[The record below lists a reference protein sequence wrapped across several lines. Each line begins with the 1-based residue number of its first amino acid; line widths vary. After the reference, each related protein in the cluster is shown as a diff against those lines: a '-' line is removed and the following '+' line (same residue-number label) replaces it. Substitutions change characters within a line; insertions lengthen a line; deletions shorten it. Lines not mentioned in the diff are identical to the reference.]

1 MEQISLKK
9 DRLSDQVR
17 KHLKQAIIDGQFTTG
32 DRLPSEEQLAEMF
45 QVSKVTAREALR
57 EMETEG
63 IIEKRRGIYGGSF
76 VARPGS
82 ENMGRAVINYCR
94 FGGLSLEDLV
104 EFRAILEPALVELA
118 AKNRTPEDLEALKAN
133 ILEVEQAVNNGKQ
146 NQPAAIEF
154 HRLLADAC
162 HNQLIS
168 AVMEALVQ
176 VFLEILSQI
185 PMTLEDAKG
194 DLAYN
199 RQFYGF
205 LVEKQAQEAR
215 QLMLEHFDSLRD
227 IIRRN
232 RERTRSAL
240 GENQITKQE
249 EKR

>member
-1 MEQISLKK
+1 MQHISLKK

-17 KHLKQAIIDGQFTTG
+17 KHLKQAILDGQFAQG
-32 DRLPSEEQLAEMF
+32 DRLPSEQQLAEMF

-82 ENMGRAVINYCR
+82 KRMGKAVINYCR

-104 EFRAILEPALVELA
+104 QFRAILEPALVELA
-118 AKNRTPEDLEALKAN
+118 AQNRTDEDLAALRAN
-133 ILEVEQAVNNGKQ
+133 IQEVERAVNGGNQ

-154 HRLLADAC
+154 HRLVADAC

-185 PMTLEDAKG
+185 PMTLADARED
-194 DLAYN
+194 LNYN
-199 RQFYGF
+199 KQFYQY
-205 LVEKQAQEAR
+205 LLKRQAQEAR
-215 QLMLEHFDSLRD
+215 LLMLKHFDSLER
-227 IIRRN
+227 IVKRN
-232 RERTRSAL
+232 RE
-240 GENQITKQE
+240 
-249 EKR
+249 KRLSFPTVPQ